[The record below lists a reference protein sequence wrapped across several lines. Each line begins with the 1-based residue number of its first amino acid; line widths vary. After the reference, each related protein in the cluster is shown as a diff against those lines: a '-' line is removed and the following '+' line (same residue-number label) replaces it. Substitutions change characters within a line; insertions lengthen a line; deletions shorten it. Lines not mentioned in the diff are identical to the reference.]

1 MRKHKVENKVLDKVN
16 SPEDIRKLNNDEKKV
31 LCQELRDFIIKNV
44 SKTGGHLASSLG
56 DVELTVALHDVF
68 DTPKDKIIWDVGH
81 QTYAHKIITGR
92 KNQFHT
98 LRQLNGLSGFPKID
112 ESEYDT
118 FDTGHSST
126 SISAALGMARA
137 RDIHLEN
144 IKKKNMPFKEKLQ
157 EINDNTYS
165 VIAVIGDGALT
176 GGMAVE
182 ALNDAGA
189 SKTNLI
195 VILND
200 NEMSIDKNTG
210 GLARALTRMRTRKF
224 YRNSSKKFK
233 ETMSK
238 IPKFGNWI
246 LKIVHRAKY
255 TIKSF
260 FIPNLMFEDVGFTYL
275 GPIDGNDL
283 EKLEALLKNA
293 KDFDGPVFIHCKTI
307 KGKGYKPAEQ
317 NPDKFH
323 STGPFI
329 IETGEPTKAKKSDY
343 SKTFGK
349 KLVQKAKTNSS
360 IVAITAAMKD
370 GTGLHEFA
378 EKYPERFFDVEI
390 AEQHAMTLAAGL
402 AINGCIPVLALYS
415 SFLQRAYDQLIHDV
429 AMQDL
434 HVVIGIDR
442 SGIVGADG
450 ETHQGL
456 LDLAFLNTIPNMTIM
471 ACKDFKELE
480 KMLDFAIDEMNSPVA
495 IRYPRGS
502 ESKVVFGNCKEI
514 ELGKAEIFDN
524 SMYKKDDVTNIYL
537 LGDVAEGFKSKELA
551 MPPEIIN
558 KDFVIKIVG
567 IGKMVTRAFEVA
579 QMLYKRK
586 GIEPIVINARFL
598 KPFDEDIVLN
608 YNENEEYIHQ
618 IIVSIE
624 DGTLKGGL
632 YTTIIQTINDNN
644 VKNTQVLGF
653 GYKDKF
659 VKQGSVNEIEEL
671 NGLDTE
677 SIYKEII
684 EQIKKE
690 ESQ

>member
-238 IPKFGNWI
+238 IPKFGNWV

-323 STGPFI
+323 STGPFV
-329 IETGEPTKAKKSDY
+329 IETGEPAKAKKSDY

-429 AMQDL
+429 AMQNL
-434 HVVIGIDR
+434 HVVIGVDR

-450 ETHQGL
+450 ETHQGM
-456 LDLAFLNTIPNMTIM
+456 LDMAFFRLVPNLVIM
-471 ACKDFKELE
+471 APKNFREFE
-480 KMLDFAIDEMNSPVA
+480 EMLDF
-495 IRYPRGS
+495 
-502 ESKVVFGNCKEI
+502 
-514 ELGKAEIFDN
+514 AEIFDN
-524 SMYKKDDVTNIYL
+524 NMYKKDDVTNIYL
-537 LGDVAEGFKSKELA
+537 PGDVAEGFKSKELA

-608 YNENEEYIHQ
+608 YNENNEYIHQ

-659 VKQGSVNEIEEL
+659 VKQGSVDEIEEL